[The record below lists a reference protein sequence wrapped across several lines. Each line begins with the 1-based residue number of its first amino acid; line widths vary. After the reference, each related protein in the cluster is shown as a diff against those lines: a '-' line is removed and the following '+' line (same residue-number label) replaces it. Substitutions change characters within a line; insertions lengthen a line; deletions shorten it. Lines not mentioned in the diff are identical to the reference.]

1 MLKPGFA
8 PGYAALT
15 DSAPVLR
22 KPAVLRVLP
31 KELCPGPG
39 FRLFRGVGLSGG
51 VEVVHQILEDLLV
64 VVVNHEG
71 SPSVGCL
78 SPLEAILSGGFDPPA
93 SRLIL
98 RKD

>member
-15 DSAPVLR
+15 DSAVVLR
-22 KPAVLRVLP
+22 EFAVLRVLP
-31 KELCPGPG
+31 EELCPGPG
-39 FRLFRGVGLSGG
+39 FRLFLGVLLPCGL
-51 VEVVHQILEDLLV
+51 EVLHQIRKDRVV

-78 SPLEAILSGGFDPPA
+78 SPLEATKTERTFS
-93 SRLIL
+93 S
-98 RKD
+98 

>member
-1 MLKPGFA
+1 
-8 PGYAALT
+8 
-15 DSAPVLR
+15 
-22 KPAVLRVLP
+22 
-31 KELCPGPG
+31 
-39 FRLFRGVGLSGG
+39 
-51 VEVVHQILEDLLV
+51 VHQILEDLLV